1 MKLNI
6 ELKELELNEANVVL
20 AALQAL
26 HGSKAPVVSTETA
39 IDLNTKDAD
48 GLVWDERIHSSNHKM
63 NSDGRW
69 QRRRNI
75 DNSTYVAV
83 RSELLGE
90 GVESSQISP
99 IEKVTT
105 STETPA
111 APDAIPATPLPAME
125 MPVTPMAPVQSV
137 EPVAPA
143 TPEVAPTPATP
154 ATPEVA
160 PTPAEP
166 SVNDLYTLMFAKLQ
180 AGFRDKKVDANYIQN
195 TVQTLN
201 TKFGATWTGLGEIK
215 DNTEALKFVIEQ
227 LAKEGL

>member
-6 ELKELELNEANVVL
+6 ELKELELTEANVVL

-26 HGSKAPVVSTETA
+26 QGSKAIVCNPVPATETA
-39 IDLNTKDAD
+39 LDPNTKDAD

-75 DNSTYVAV
+75 DNDTYVAV
-83 RSELLGE
+83 RSELLGV
-90 GVESSQISP
+90 GVESSQNSP
-99 IEKVTT
+99 SEKVTT

-111 APDAIPATPLPAME
+111 APNAIPATPLPAME
-125 MPVTPMAPVQSV
+125 MPVTPMAPVEPVQPV
-137 EPVAPA
+137 EPVAP
-143 TPEVAPTPATP
+143 VAPATPATP
-154 ATPEVA
+154 ATPV
-160 PTPAEP
+160 EP
-166 SVNDLYTLMFAKLQ
+166 SANDLYTLMFAKLQ

-201 TKFGATWTGLGEIK
+201 TMFGANWTGLGEIK
-215 DNTEALKFVIEQ
+215 DNAEALKVVIDQ
-227 LAKEGL
+227 LTKEGL